1 MEKTYSAA
9 GFIGKDFLERMFWFP
24 SISQSF
30 HESVQ
35 NFSPLCIFIKI
46 LSGLRVG
53 GRKKKNHLKSIQE
66 LLFSS
71 VLSVSLG
78 TFLHVSN
85 HYIS

>member
-53 GRKKKNHLKSIQE
+53 GEKKKI
-66 LLFSS
+66 
-71 VLSVSLG
+71 
-78 TFLHVSN
+78 
-85 HYIS
+85 I

>member
-24 SISQSF
+24 RISQSF

-35 NFSPLCIFIKI
+35 NFSSQCIFIKI

-53 GRKKKNHLKSIQE
+53 GEKKNHLKSTQE
-66 LLFSS
+66 RLFSS

-85 HYIS
+85 HYIT